1 MMDVTDAVLALGVEN
16 FYINGEPTNETEFL
30 AMFVKVTGVTDDN
43 VAITSTDPSG
53 FGVTWAQVEAKL
65 TELQAE
71 ADATEY
77 QRLRKAEYDELNQ
90 YDLMYQDKVDGTN
103 KWGEAIEAIKA
114 KYPKPTEESDA

>member
-1 MMDVTDAVLALGVEN
+1 MMVDVTDALLALDLTD
-16 FYINGEPTNETEFL
+16 FLLDGEPTNEQEFQS
-30 AMFVKVTGVTDDN
+30 MFVKITGTTEEN
-43 VAITSTDPSG
+43 IAITSTNPDD
-53 FGVTWAQVEAKL
+53 FGVTWAQVEAKR
-65 TELQAE
+65 TELQTE

-114 KYPKPTEESDA
+114 KYPKP